1 MENLIL
7 LVVAMAALCCM
18 ATNTVMIF
26 KLLYQKQSQT
36 KQEPEKTS
44 EEKERERIALE
55 TYRKEMEGL
64 QNMMSYTGFNFT
76 NRGEGK

>member
-7 LVVAMAALCCM
+7 LVIAMAALCCM

-26 KLLYQKQSQT
+26 KLLYQKHPQT
-36 KQEPEKTS
+36 KQEPEKTP
-44 EEKERERIALE
+44 EEQERERNALE
-55 TYRKEMEGL
+55 TYRMEMEGL
-64 QNMMSYTGFNFT
+64 QNMMSYTGFDFK

>member
-26 KLLYQKQSQT
+26 KLLYQKQTQT
-36 KQEPEKTS
+36 KQEPEKTP
-44 EEKERERIALE
+44 EEQERERIALE
-55 TYRKEMEGL
+55 TYRMEMEGL
-64 QNMMSYTGFNFT
+64 QNMMSYTGFDFK